1 MFSGAPCV
9 PVFSLYKW
17 TAMKLPLFISLLW
30 YCTLPAQIIVQ
41 SGLTHR
47 LETPPGATETVPIS
61 LKNVGNVAMDCL
73 LEISDV
79 RSSCDSGYQY
89 LPAGSTDESCAH
101 WLELEREQFLLQ
113 PGEEQLI
120 KVRLKCPLSLR
131 TAGARA
137 CVLVNSKPTVDSLDS
152 GLKVRVRYAINF
164 LYRNPIIPG
173 VVALHAQRLELSK
186 DQPFWALRF
195 QNTGNVDRIVRSHAK
210 LIDTAGKVVYS
221 KSSEKARGF
230 VPNQCRTLRFPT
242 PEIPDGTYQMIVV
255 SETDQ
260 GERFGVTQKV
270 QWGE

>member
-1 MFSGAPCV
+1 MFLGAQCV
-9 PVFSLYKW
+9 PVFPFFEL
-17 TAMKLPLFISLLW
+17 TTMKLPLFFSLLL

-61 LKNVGNVAMDCL
+61 LKNVGAVAMDCQ
-73 LEISDV
+73 LEINDV

-89 LPAGSTDESCAH
+89 LPAGSTDESCAL
-101 WLELEREQFLLQ
+101 WLELEQEQFLLQ
-113 PGEEQLI
+113 PGEEQQI
-120 KVRLKCPLSLR
+120 KVRLKCPLSIR
-131 TAGARA
+131 KAGARA
-137 CVLVNSKPTVDSLDS
+137 CVLVNSKPAIDSSDS
-152 GLKVRVRYAINF
+152 GLKVRVRYAISF

-173 VVALHAQRLELSK
+173 LVALHAQRLELSK
-186 DQPFWALRF
+186 DQPFWGLRF

-210 LIDTAGKVVYS
+210 LIDTSGKVVYS

-230 VPNQCRTLRFPT
+230 APNQCRTLRFPT
-242 PEIPDGTYQMIVV
+242 PEIPDGSYQMIVV
-255 SETDQ
+255 SETDL

>member
-1 MFSGAPCV
+1 MCV
-9 PVFSLYKW
+9 PLV
-17 TAMKLPLFISLLW
+17 TVAISTFLQDQP
-30 YCTLPAQIIVQ
+30 TKV
-41 SGLTHR
+41 
-47 LETPPGATETVPIS
+47 VPNGS
-61 LKNVGNVAMDCL
+61 SSNG
-73 LEISDV
+73 SD
-79 RSSCDSGYQY
+79 S
-89 LPAGSTDESCAH
+89 
-101 WLELEREQFLLQ
+101 LLQ

-120 KVRLKCPLSLR
+120 KVRLKCPLSIG

-210 LIDTAGKVVYS
+210 LIDTTGKVVYS

-242 PEIPDGTYQMIVV
+242 PEIPTVRI
-255 SETDQ
+255 
-260 GERFGVTQKV
+260 R
-270 QWGE
+270 

>member
-1 MFSGAPCV
+1 MFLGAQCV
-9 PVFSLYKW
+9 PVFSLFEL
-17 TAMKLPLFISLLW
+17 TAMKLPLFFSMLW
-30 YCTLPAQIIVQ
+30 YCTVPAQIIVQ

-47 LETPPGATETVPIS
+47 LETLPGAAETVPIS
-61 LKNVGNVAMDCL
+61 LKNVGAVAMDCQ

-89 LPAGSTDESCAH
+89 LTAGSTEESCAN
-101 WLELEREQFLLQ
+101 WLRLEREQFVLQ

-120 KVRLKCPLSLR
+120 KVQLKCPLSIR

-173 VVALHAQRLELSK
+173 VVALHAQHLELSK
-186 DQPFWALRF
+186 DLPFWALRF

>member
-1 MFSGAPCV
+1 M
-9 PVFSLYKW
+9 
-17 TAMKLPLFISLLW
+17 
-30 YCTLPAQIIVQ
+30 
-41 SGLTHR
+41 
-47 LETPPGATETVPIS
+47 
-61 LKNVGNVAMDCL
+61 
-73 LEISDV
+73 
-79 RSSCDSGYQY
+79 
-89 LPAGSTDESCAH
+89 
-101 WLELEREQFLLQ
+101 
-113 PGEEQLI
+113 
-120 KVRLKCPLSLR
+120 CPLAIG

-137 CVLVNSKPTVDSLDS
+137 CVLVHSKPTVDSLDS

-173 VVALHAQRLELSK
+173 VVALHAQRLELSR

-210 LIDTAGKVVYS
+210 LIDTEGRVVYS